1 MIKTTGNIPLR
12 SFGTG
17 PAVTREAS
25 IDLATEREIE
35 C

>member
-1 MIKTTGNIPLR
+1 VIKTTGNIPLR
-12 SFGTG
+12 RFDTG

-25 IDLATEREIE
+25 IDLAAEREIE